1 MAFDDP
7 AAGDGTL
14 TASEYDNLV
23 DATLTPVAVGQ
34 FVVSTTGSQSVT
46 GVGFQPSSVKFQIHA
61 NGGQNI
67 STSGG
72 SGSVI
77 ANSASQMTG
86 IARDDGTRQ
95 AIGNAASGSS
105 INQIRRFS
113 SNSKAILLEY
123 AAQSGDNIGTLD
135 ADVTGFD
142 ADGFTVNINSA
153 PQTEVVIYTAYR

>member
-23 DATLTPVAVGQ
+23 DATLTPVSVGQ

-46 GVGFQPSSVKFQIHA
+46 GVGFQPSSVKFEIHA
-61 NGGQNI
+61 NGGQNV
-67 STSGG
+67 SAAGSSGD
-72 SGSVI
+72 SVD
-77 ANSASQMTG
+77 NSASQMTG

-95 AIGNAASGSS
+95 AIGNAATGNS
-105 INQIRRFS
+105 INKIRRFS
-113 SNSKAILLEY
+113 SDSKVILMEY
-123 AAQSGDNIGTLD
+123 ATADGNNIGTLD
-135 ADVTGFD
+135 GDVTSFD
-142 ADGFTVNINSA
+142 ADGFTVNINSV